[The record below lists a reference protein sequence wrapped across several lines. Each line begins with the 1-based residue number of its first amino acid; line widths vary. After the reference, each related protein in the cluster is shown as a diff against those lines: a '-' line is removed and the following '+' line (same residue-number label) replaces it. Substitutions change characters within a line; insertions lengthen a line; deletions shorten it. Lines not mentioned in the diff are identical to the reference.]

1 MCGEAWPRRLRL
13 IQTCGCAAGAQ
24 PHGPNR
30 MGHGK
35 AEPFRTSGGKAAN
48 VQASMI
54 EIVNRQ
60 RGRTINAK
68 QWREFTEKALGA
80 IGGNNRGATI
90 VFVSDDTI
98 KKLNRRFRGKSV
110 ATDVLSF
117 PTEAEPFE
125 VENGSH
131 LGDVV
136 ISVERA
142 ATQAKEN
149 GLSFSGEV
157 EQLILHG
164 LLHLCGY
171 DHETDKGEM
180 NRLELKL
187 RRKLGI

>member
-1 MCGEAWPRRLRL
+1 
-13 IQTCGCAAGAQ
+13 
-24 PHGPNR
+24 
-30 MGHGK
+30 
-35 AEPFRTSGGKAAN
+35 
-48 VQASMI
+48 MI
-54 EIVNRQ
+54 EILNRQ

-68 QWREFTEKALGA
+68 RWRECTEKTLRA
-80 IGGNNRGATI
+80 IGGKNRSATI
-90 VFVSDDTI
+90 VFVSDDAI

-125 VENGSH
+125 VENRKH
-131 LGDVV
+131 LGEVV

-142 ATQAKEN
+142 AAQAKAN
-149 GLSFSGEV
+149 KLSFSSEA